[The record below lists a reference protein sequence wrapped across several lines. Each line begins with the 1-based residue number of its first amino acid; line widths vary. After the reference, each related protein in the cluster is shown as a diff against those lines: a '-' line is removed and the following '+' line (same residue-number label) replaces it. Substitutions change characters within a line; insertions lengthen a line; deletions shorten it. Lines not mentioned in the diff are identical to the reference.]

1 MNDKGGLY
9 SHFIPEEERQ
19 EYICDNGISTYPC
32 VRREAYRVTP
42 ERKEAVRS
50 LQRIHEREIYGTE
63 LYLFG
68 VAGFSVDLREEVL
81 ALSPV
86 GPGEIPYARVQGA
99 MVRSLRRTGL
109 YAEVLDKV
117 ASFEAPEHVRGFLS
131 NLSIAEALMEAS
143 V

>member
-81 ALSPV
+81 RTLPRGARGDPLCEGPRCHGTFFKTNGSLCGGV
-86 GPGEIPYARVQGA
+86 GQ
-99 MVRSLRRTGL
+99 S
-109 YAEVLDKV
+109 
-117 ASFEAPEHVRGFLS
+117 GF
-131 NLSIAEALMEAS
+131 I
-143 V
+143 